1 MTDPHFWALSLLFE
15 LSSPLNP
22 SQILKSTSQ
31 SSRSP
36 NVVGRDIL
44 QNHLKKYLQQSAK
57 SCIDREI
64 CRTAHMCVYASRN
77 MRGGKTRFS
86 RTEMPPLFC
95 VLDQT
100 KKGAIKVV
108 TSGGGENNNYEMEEV
123 VRRVCVQSRAGRG
136 G

>member
-22 SQILKSTSQ
+22 SQILKSTYQ
-31 SSRSP
+31 SSGSP
-36 NVVGRDIL
+36 NVLGRDIL

-57 SCIDREI
+57 KVALIGRSAKQHICVYMQIEI
-64 CRTAHMCVYASRN
+64 C
-77 MRGGKTRFS
+77 GGKTRFS

-100 KKGAIKVV
+100 KK
-108 TSGGGENNNYEMEEV
+108 
-123 VRRVCVQSRAGRG
+123 RG
-136 G
+136 Q

>member
-1 MTDPHFWALSLLFE
+1 MQKVLL
-15 LSSPLNP
+15 
-22 SQILKSTSQ
+22 I
-31 SSRSP
+31 
-36 NVVGRDIL
+36 GR
-44 QNHLKKYLQQSAK
+44 SAK
-57 SCIDREI
+57 LHISVYMQVKI
-64 CRTAHMCVYASRN
+64 CGC
-77 MRGGKTRFS
+77 KTRFS

>member
-36 NVVGRDIL
+36 NVLGRDIL

-57 SCIDREI
+57 KSCIDWEI
-64 CRTAHMCVYASRN
+64 RKTAHVY
-77 MRGGKTRFS
+77 MQVELCGGKTIINS
-86 RTEMPPLFC
+86 L
-95 VLDQT
+95 LH
-100 KKGAIKVV
+100 
-108 TSGGGENNNYEMEEV
+108 
-123 VRRVCVQSRAGRG
+123 
-136 G
+136 

>member
-1 MTDPHFWALSLLFE
+1 MQVA
-15 LSSPLNP
+15 
-22 SQILKSTSQ
+22 
-31 SSRSP
+31 
-36 NVVGRDIL
+36 
-44 QNHLKKYLQQSAK
+44 
-57 SCIDREI
+57 I
-64 CRTAHMCVYASRN
+64 C
-77 MRGGKTRFS
+77 GGKTRFS

>member
-1 MTDPHFWALSLLFE
+1 M
-15 LSSPLNP
+15 
-22 SQILKSTSQ
+22 
-31 SSRSP
+31 
-36 NVVGRDIL
+36 
-44 QNHLKKYLQQSAK
+44 QQSAK
-57 SCIDREI
+57 SFIDREI
-64 CRTAHMCVYASRN
+64 CKTAHICVY
-77 MRGGKTRFS
+77 MQVEICGGKTRFS

>member
-1 MTDPHFWALSLLFE
+1 MQKVVLIGRSAE
-15 LSSPLNP
+15 LHICLYM
-22 SQILKSTSQ
+22 Q
-31 SSRSP
+31 
-36 NVVGRDIL
+36 V
-44 QNHLKKYLQQSAK
+44 
-57 SCIDREI
+57 EI
-64 CRTAHMCVYASRN
+64 C
-77 MRGGKTRFS
+77 GGKTRFS

-108 TSGGGENNNYEMEEV
+108 TSGGGENNNYKMEEV